1 MPQDKILKLLELTKS
16 SNDAEA
22 LSAIRKANNIREKAG
37 LQWEEVFA
45 KGISTYKP
53 SDLPP
58 IFNMRPVQP
67 RFVTVETMFREI
79 LHRDLSDPL
88 RSQIEQLKY
97 VYEWTQS
104 LDGEEVSTLINTY
117 NRSYL

>member
-16 SNDAEA
+16 ANDAEA
-22 LSAIRKANNIREKAG
+22 LSAIRKANEIREKAG
-37 LQWEEVFA
+37 LQWEEIFA
-45 KGISTYKP
+45 KSVSTYKP

-58 IFNMRPVQP
+58 IFGLRPSQP
-67 RFVTVETMFREI
+67 RFLTVETMLREI

-88 RSQIEQLKY
+88 RSKIEQLKY

-117 NRSYL
+117 HRNMT